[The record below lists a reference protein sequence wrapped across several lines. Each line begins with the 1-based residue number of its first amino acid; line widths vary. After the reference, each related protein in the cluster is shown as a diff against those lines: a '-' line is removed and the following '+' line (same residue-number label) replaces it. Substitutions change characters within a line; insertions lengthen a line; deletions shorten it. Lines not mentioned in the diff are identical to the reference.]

1 MTLSGVR
8 ASLKLYL
15 VHGQVSLQSC
25 FVLSQQEQR
34 LNAQGLGDFAADS
47 NLNDIRPASFRFTA
61 MFTSTTL
68 RSQG

>member
-1 MTLSGVR
+1 MTLSVVR

-15 VHGQVSLQSC
+15 VHGQVPLQSC

-47 NLNDIRPASFRFTA
+47 NLNNIRTVSFCFTA
-61 MFTSTTL
+61 VFTSTTL
-68 RSQG
+68 SS